1 MQISIFDG
9 TKPFKIIKPIRL
21 ITLFS
26 GYDSQALSLKYLGI
40 PFEHYHTCEWAIPS
54 IQALKDLHFD
64 NDNSDYSVCLSK
76 ADLVDI
82 LYAKGVSSDY
92 NKPLTKEQL
101 SRYPETK
108 LRTIYN
114 NIIATKNLVSICN
127 INGKDLEIFDTDK
140 YEYIMTYSFPC
151 QDLSIAGKGAGM
163 ENGSGTRSS
172 LLWEVERLLKETK
185 ELPQVLLME
194 NVPEVIGSKNI
205 KHFAKWLEK
214 LESLGYKNKW
224 QRLNAKDFEIP
235 QNRDRCFMIS
245 FLGDY
250 YYDFPQNKPLQVKLK
265 DMLEKEVDEK
275 YYLSDKQLI
284 YAFDCNRV
292 CDNTKRGDLGDRVV
306 NPQIAKT
313 ISCRGAESQRA
324 DITNFVVGDNS
335 IEYTLGEIRDIINL
349 KRELE
354 SKDELCSDLRIR
366 KLTPKECWRLMDV
379 KDEDYEK
386 VDKNQSNSSIYH
398 LAGDSITTTVLMAI
412 FGEMCGVDY
421 KTKIDELV
429 EELTNE
435 R

>member
-101 SRYPETK
+101 SRYSETK

-127 INGKDLEIFDTDK
+127 INGKDLEICNTDK

-151 QDLSIAGKGAGM
+151 QDLSSAGKGAGM
-163 ENGSGTRSS
+163 GKGSGTRSG
-172 LLWEVERLLKETK
+172 LLWEVERLLDECE

-205 KHFAKWLEK
+205 KHFAKWVDFLDK
-214 LESLGYKNKW
+214 LGYRSKW
-224 QRLNAKDFEIP
+224 GLLNAKDFGIA
-235 QNRDRCFMIS
+235 QNRNRCFMVS
-245 FLGDY
+245 VLDDY
-250 YYDFPQNKPLQVKLK
+250 YYDMPTGFKLEYFLK
-265 DMLEKEVDEK
+265 DFLDKKVDEIEPITE
-275 YYLSDKQLI
+275 YELSDKMKKYI
-284 YAFDCNRV
+284 NSYDDKYKV
-292 CDNTKRGDLGDRVV
+292 SDNNLVV
-306 NPQIAKT
+306 NKVVA
-313 ISCRGAESQRA
+313 GAVTTREGSSRA
-324 DITNFVVGDNS
+324 DASSYI
-335 IEYTLGEIRDIINL
+335 
-349 KRELE
+349 
-354 SKDELCSDLRIR
+354 SKDLPENTNIAGKDMTRYRVR
-366 KLTPKECWRLMDV
+366 KLTERECFKLMGV
-379 KDEDYEK
+379 KQEDFEK
-386 VDKNQSNSSIYH
+386 IRENQSKSSCYH
-398 LAGDSITTTVLMAI
+398 LAGDSIVTTVLMAI
-412 FGEMCGVDY
+412 FGQMFDVDW

-435 R
+435 RKSKRD

>member
-64 NDNSDYSVCLSK
+64 YDNGDYSVGLSK
-76 ADLVDI
+76 AELVDI

-127 INGKDLEIFDTDK
+127 INGKDLEICDTDK

-151 QDLSIAGKGAGM
+151 QDLSSAGKGAGM
-163 ENGSGTRSS
+163 EKGSGTRSG
-172 LLWEVERLLKETK
+172 LLWEVERLLDECE

-205 KHFAKWLEK
+205 KHFAKWVEFLDK
-214 LESLGYKNKW
+214 LGYRSKW
-224 QRLNAKDFEIP
+224 GLLNAKDFGIT
-235 QNRDRCFMIS
+235 QNRNRCFMVS
-245 FLGDY
+245 VLGDY
-250 YYDFPQNKPLQVKLK
+250 YYDMPTGFKLEHVLK
-265 DMLEKEVDEK
+265 DFLDKKVDES
-275 YYLSDKQLI
+275 YYLKDGTIKALNEHKERHEAQGHGFGWNPLTGGVSLTQLKPKADI
-284 YAFDCNRV
+284 
-292 CDNTKRGDLGDRVV
+292 DRKVTLLLS
-306 NPQIAKT
+306 NQGKT
-313 ISCRGAESQRA
+313 I
-324 DITNFVVGDNS
+324 
-335 IEYTLGEIRDIINL
+335 
-349 KRELE
+349 
-354 SKDELCSDLRIR
+354 
-366 KLTPKECWRLMDV
+366 
-379 KDEDYEK
+379 EK
-386 VDKNQSNSSIYH
+386 VGTEVANTI
-398 LAGDSITTTVLMAI
+398 MAR
-412 FGEMCGVDY
+412 DY
-421 KTKIDELV
+421 KGFGNQAMNAVMEITEL
-429 EELTNE
+429 
-435 R
+435 

>member
-9 TKPFKIIKPIRL
+9 VKPFKITKPIRL

-26 GYDSQALSLKYLGI
+26 GYDSQALGLKYLGI

-76 ADLVDI
+76 AELVDI

-127 INGKDLEIFDTDK
+127 INGKDLEICNTDK

-151 QDLSIAGKGAGM
+151 QDLSSAGKGAGM
-163 ENGSGTRSS
+163 AKDSGTRSS
-172 LLWEVERLLKETK
+172 LLWEAERLLEETK

-205 KHFAKWLEK
+205 KHFTEWVAFLDNIGYHSKWGL
-214 LESLGYKNKW
+214 
-224 QRLNAKDFEIP
+224 LNTKDFGVA
-235 QNRDRCFMIS
+235 QNRNRCFMIS

-250 YYDFPQNKPLQVKLK
+250 YYNMPTGFKLEYVLK
-265 DMLEKEVDEK
+265 DFLDKKVDES
-275 YYLSDKQLI
+275 YYLKDETIRSLNLHKERHEAKGNGFGWKPTDGGSIAHTIKTEGGYRPDSNFIIEQSRKDDRKI
-284 YAFDCNRV
+284 RNESCEH
-292 CDNTKRGDLGDRVV
+292 DNGERLQGVWQSGNERSIGIPL
-306 NPQIAKT
+306 
-313 ISCRGAESQRA
+313 QRA
-324 DITNFVVGDNS
+324 DGITLNRSKKFQLPPLKNLSRTLDTSINNGVV
-335 IEYTLGEIRDIINL
+335 EW
-349 KRELE
+349 K
-354 SKDELCSDLRIR
+354 K
-366 KLTPKECWRLMDV
+366 
-379 KDEDYEK
+379 
-386 VDKNQSNSSIYH
+386 
-398 LAGDSITTTVLMAI
+398 
-412 FGEMCGVDY
+412 
-421 KTKIDELV
+421 
-429 EELTNE
+429 
-435 R
+435 